1 MVKKELLNKLNID
14 HTRLSGKRLLLA
26 HSGGLDSSVLAH
38 LLLKEGLNFSVAHCN
53 FQLRASE
60 SEADMKFVEAWCR
73 EHSIP
78 FFCVKFATE
87 IHKEFY
93 KKSTQVSA
101 RDLRYDWFYSLM
113 EVYEFDFLL
122 TAHHLNDQL
131 ETFLINTTRGTGI
144 SGLLGIQE
152 KETLLRPLR
161 KIPKK
166 ELILY
171 AEAEKISWRED
182 QSNTSNAYLR
192 NAIRHQVIPAIE
204 EVVPNALQN
213 FQATL
218 DHLDLANDFILES
231 LETQK
236 NKLFKNTGKSL
247 GIDIKELEKLPSLP
261 FCLHHWFAPFGFDT
275 KEVVKLMESESGKVI
290 YSASHRLIRDRSC
303 ITLSLL
309 HSKENNQFLFDP
321 LKNNLDLP
329 IQLSSESIEIK
340 EKETWGSH
348 QAALDKRML
357 KKPLSL
363 RKSIKGDYFYPTGM
377 KGKKLLSKFFK
388 DEKYSLLEKEKQWLL
403 CSENKIVWVIGK
415 RCDRRFIATK
425 NTKKALL
432 ITVV

>member
-1 MVKKELLNKLNID
+1 
-14 HTRLSGKRLLLA
+14 
-26 HSGGLDSSVLAH
+26 
-38 LLLKEGLNFSVAHCN
+38 
-53 FQLRASE
+53 
-60 SEADMKFVEAWCR
+60 MKFVEAWSR

-78 FFCVKFATE
+78 FFCVKFTTE

-93 KKSTQVSA
+93 KKSIQVSA

-161 KIPKK
+161 TIPKK
-166 ELILY
+166 ELIEY
-171 AEAEKISWRED
+171 AEAEKISWQED
-182 QSNTSNAYLR
+182 QSNASDVYLR
-192 NAIRHQVIPAIE
+192 NAIRHHVIPAIE

-213 FQATL
+213 FQSTL
-218 DHLDLANDFILES
+218 DHLDLANDFIRES

-247 GIDIKELEKLPSLP
+247 SIEIKELEELPTLS

-290 YSASHRLIRDRSC
+290 YSPSHRLIRDRSS

-309 HSKENNQFLFDP
+309 HSKEDNQFLFDP
-321 LKNNLDLP
+321 LKNNQDLP
-329 IQLSSESIEIK
+329 IQLSCESIEIK
-340 EKETWGSH
+340 GKETWESH

-388 DEKYSLLEKEKQWLL
+388 DEKYSLLEKEQQWLL

-415 RCDRRFIATK
+415 RCDRRFIATI
-425 NTKKALL
+425 NTKKVLL

>member
-1 MVKKELLNKLNID
+1 MEKELLNKLNID
-14 HTRLSGKRLLLA
+14 HNRLSGKRLLLA

-38 LLLKEGLNFSVAHCN
+38 LLLKAGLSFSVAHCN

-73 EHSIP
+73 EHSTP
-78 FFCVKFATE
+78 FFCVKFAAE

-93 KKSTQVSA
+93 KKSIQLSA

-144 SGLLGIQE
+144 SGLLGIRE

-161 KIPKK
+161 TIPKK

-182 QSNTSNAYLR
+182 HSNTSNAYLR

-204 EVVPNALQN
+204 EEVPNALQN
-213 FQATL
+213 FQTTL
-218 DHLDLANDFILES
+218 DHLDLANNFIRES

-236 NKLFKNTGKSL
+236 NKLFKHIGKSIN
-247 GIDIKELEKLPSLP
+247 IDIKELEKLPSLS

-290 YSASHRLIRDRSC
+290 YSSSHRLIRDRSS
-303 ITLSLL
+303 ITLSLH
-309 HSKENNQFLFDP
+309 HSNENNQFLFDP
-321 LKNNLDLP
+321 LKKNQDLP
-329 IQLSSESIEIK
+329 FQLSSESIEIK

-388 DEKYSLLEKEKQWLL
+388 DEKYSLLEKEQQWLL

>member
-1 MVKKELLNKLNID
+1 MKKELLNKLNID
-14 HTRLSGKRLLLA
+14 HTGLSGKQLLLA

-38 LLLKEGLNFSVAHCN
+38 LLLKAGLNFSVAHCN

-60 SEADMKFVEAWCR
+60 SEADMKFVEAWSR

-93 KKSTQVSA
+93 KKSIQVSA

-131 ETFLINTTRGTGI
+131 ETFLINTTRATGI

-161 KIPKK
+161 TIPKK
-166 ELILY
+166 ELIEY
-171 AEAEKISWRED
+171 AEAEKISWQED
-182 QSNTSNAYLR
+182 QSNASDVYLR
-192 NAIRHQVIPAIE
+192 NAIRHHVIPAIE

-213 FQATL
+213 FQSTL
-218 DHLDLANDFILES
+218 DHLDLANDFIRES

-247 GIDIKELEKLPSLP
+247 SIEIKELEELPSLS

-290 YSASHRLIRDRSC
+290 YSPSHRLIRDRSS

-309 HSKENNQFLFDP
+309 YSKEDNQFLFDP
-321 LKNNLDLP
+321 LKNNQDLP
-329 IQLSSESIEIK
+329 IQLSCESIEIK
-340 EKETWGSH
+340 GKETWESH

-388 DEKYSLLEKEKQWLL
+388 DEKYSLLEKEQQWLL

-415 RCDRRFIATK
+415 RCDRRFIATI
-425 NTKKALL
+425 NTKKVLL

>member
-1 MVKKELLNKLNID
+1 MKKELLNKLNID
-14 HTRLSGKRLLLA
+14 HTGLSGKQLLLA

-38 LLLKEGLNFSVAHCN
+38 LLLKAGLNFSVAHCN

-60 SEADMKFVEAWCR
+60 SEADMKFVEAWSR

-93 KKSTQVSA
+93 KKSIQVSA

-131 ETFLINTTRGTGI
+131 ETFLINTTRATGI

-161 KIPKK
+161 TIPKK
-166 ELILY
+166 ELIKY

-182 QSNTSNAYLR
+182 QSNASDAYLR
-192 NAIRHQVIPAIE
+192 NAIRHHVIPAIE

-213 FQATL
+213 FQSTL
-218 DHLDLANDFILES
+218 DHLDLANDFIRES

-247 GIDIKELEKLPSLP
+247 SIEIKELEELPSLS

-290 YSASHRLIRDRSC
+290 YSPSHRLIRDRSS

-309 HSKENNQFLFDP
+309 YSKEDNQFLFDP
-321 LKNNLDLP
+321 LKNNQDLP
-329 IQLSSESIEIK
+329 IQLSCESIEIK
-340 EKETWGSH
+340 GKETWESH
-348 QAALDKRML
+348 QATLDRRML

-388 DEKYSLLEKEKQWLL
+388 DEKYSLLEKEQQWLL

-415 RCDRRFIATK
+415 RCDCISFE
-425 NTKKALL
+425 
-432 ITVV
+432 

>member
-1 MVKKELLNKLNID
+1 MKKELLNKLNID
-14 HTRLSGKRLLLA
+14 HTGLSGKQLLLA

-38 LLLKEGLNFSVAHCN
+38 LLLKAGLNFSVAHCN

-60 SEADMKFVEAWCR
+60 SEADMKFVEAWSR

-131 ETFLINTTRGTGI
+131 ETFLINTTRATGI

-161 KIPKK
+161 TIPKK
-166 ELILY
+166 ELIKY

-182 QSNTSNAYLR
+182 QSNASDAYLR
-192 NAIRHQVIPAIE
+192 NAIRHHVIPAIE

-213 FQATL
+213 FQSTL
-218 DHLDLANDFILES
+218 DHLDLANDFIRES

-247 GIDIKELEKLPSLP
+247 SIEIKELEELPTLS

-290 YSASHRLIRDRSC
+290 YSPSHRLIRDRSS

-309 HSKENNQFLFDP
+309 YSKEDNQFLFDP
-321 LKNNLDLP
+321 LKNNQDLP
-329 IQLSSESIEIK
+329 IQLSCESIEIK
-340 EKETWGSH
+340 GKETWESH

-388 DEKYSLLEKEKQWLL
+388 DEKYSLLEKEQQWLL

-415 RCDRRFIATK
+415 RCDRRFIATI
-425 NTKKALL
+425 NTKKVLL

>member
-1 MVKKELLNKLNID
+1 MNIG
-14 HTRLSGKRLLLA
+14 HNRLSGKRLLLA

-38 LLLKEGLNFSVAHCN
+38 LLLKAGLSFSVAHCN

-87 IHKEFY
+87 IHKGFY
-93 KKSTQVSA
+93 KKSIQLTA

-144 SGLLGIQE
+144 SGLLGIRE
-152 KETLLRPLR
+152 KGTLLRPLR
-161 KIPKK
+161 TIPKK

-182 QSNTSNAYLR
+182 HSNTSNAYLR

-213 FQATL
+213 FQTTL
-218 DHLDLANDFILES
+218 DHLDLANDFIRES

-236 NKLFKNTGKSL
+236 NKLIKHTGKSL
-247 GIDIKELEKLPSLP
+247 NIDIKELEKLPSLS

-290 YSASHRLIRDRSC
+290 YSSSHRLIRDRSS
-303 ITLSLL
+303 ITLSLH
-309 HSKENNQFLFDP
+309 HSNENNQFLFDP
-321 LKNNLDLP
+321 LKKNQDLP
-329 IQLSSESIEIK
+329 FQLSSESIEIK

-388 DEKYSLLEKEKQWLL
+388 DEKYSLLEKEQQWLL

>member
-1 MVKKELLNKLNID
+1 MKKELLNKLNID
-14 HTRLSGKRLLLA
+14 HTGLSGKQLLLA

-38 LLLKEGLNFSVAHCN
+38 LLLKAGLNFSVAHCN

-60 SEADMKFVEAWCR
+60 SEADMKFVEAWSR

-131 ETFLINTTRGTGI
+131 ETFLINTTRATGI

-161 KIPKK
+161 TIPKK
-166 ELILY
+166 ELIEY
-171 AEAEKISWRED
+171 AEAEKISWQED
-182 QSNTSNAYLR
+182 QSNASDVYLR
-192 NAIRHQVIPAIE
+192 NANRHHVIPAIE

-213 FQATL
+213 FQSTL
-218 DHLDLANDFILES
+218 DHLDLANDFIRES

-247 GIDIKELEKLPSLP
+247 SIEIKELEELPSLS

-290 YSASHRLIRDRSC
+290 YSPSHRLIRDRSS

-309 HSKENNQFLFDP
+309 YSKEDNQFLFDP
-321 LKNNLDLP
+321 LKNNQDLP
-329 IQLSSESIEIK
+329 IQLSCESIEIK
-340 EKETWGSH
+340 GKETWESH

-388 DEKYSLLEKEKQWLL
+388 DEKYSLLEKEQQWLL

-425 NTKKALL
+425 NSKKALL

>member
-1 MVKKELLNKLNID
+1 MKKELLNKLNID
-14 HTRLSGKRLLLA
+14 HTGLSGKQLLLA

-38 LLLKEGLNFSVAHCN
+38 LLLKAGLNFSVAHCN

-60 SEADMKFVEAWCR
+60 SEADMKFVEAWSR

-93 KKSTQVSA
+93 KKSIQVSA

-161 KIPKK
+161 TIPKK
-166 ELILY
+166 ELIKY

-182 QSNTSNAYLR
+182 QSNASDAYLR
-192 NAIRHQVIPAIE
+192 NAIRHHVIPAIE

-213 FQATL
+213 FQSTL
-218 DHLDLANDFILES
+218 DHLDLANDFIRES

-247 GIDIKELEKLPSLP
+247 SIEIKELEELPSLS

-290 YSASHRLIRDRSC
+290 YSPSHRLIRDRSS

-309 HSKENNQFLFDP
+309 HSKEDNQFLFDT
-321 LKNNLDLP
+321 LKNNQDLP
-329 IQLSSESIEIK
+329 IQLSCESIEIK
-340 EKETWGSH
+340 GKETWESH
-348 QAALDKRML
+348 QAVLDRRML

-388 DEKYSLLEKEKQWLL
+388 DEKYSLLEKEQQWLL
-403 CSENKIVWVIGK
+403 CSENKIV
-415 RCDRRFIATK
+415 
-425 NTKKALL
+425 
-432 ITVV
+432 